1 MKLFTSLLKK
11 INDRLIL
18 PQPLKSRILIEM
30 AGDMDDL
37 YEFYRKK
44 GLNEKEAI
52 QKTEEKF
59 DMTDEA
65 LSELLQVHQSVFR
78 KAMNRISEQ
87 AQTRWE
93 RTFLA
98 VILLLIA
105 VFSGREILSIQFFLQ
120 ASKFIWPILVFSFV
134 IIILSLVE
142 FYNLYIKKDHNIKKL
157 RSLLHSILFLGGLS
171 LFTGI
176 LGYFI
181 EFYSAENYRI
191 FLENKFSIILIP
203 MGMPESD
210 KILIYISDWMIKCS
224 SMIMVSMLVTIFSA
238 LIWFILNNK
247 IVKIEQAEAA
257 FLLEE

>member
-1 MKLFTSLLKK
+1 MLEFFIKGGLFMWPL
-11 INDRLIL
+11 LIL
-18 PQPLKSRILIEM
+18 
-30 AGDMDDL
+30 A
-37 YEFYRKK
+37 
-44 GLNEKEAI
+44 
-52 QKTEEKF
+52 
-59 DMTDEA
+59 
-65 LSELLQVHQSVFR
+65 
-78 KAMNRISEQ
+78 
-87 AQTRWE
+87 
-93 RTFLA
+93 
-98 VILLLIA
+98 
-105 VFSGREILSIQFFLQ
+105 
-120 ASKFIWPILVFSFV
+120 FV

-181 EFYSAENYRI
+181 ELYSAENYRI
-191 FLENKFSIILIP
+191 FLENKFGIILIP
-203 MGMPESD
+203 MGIPESD